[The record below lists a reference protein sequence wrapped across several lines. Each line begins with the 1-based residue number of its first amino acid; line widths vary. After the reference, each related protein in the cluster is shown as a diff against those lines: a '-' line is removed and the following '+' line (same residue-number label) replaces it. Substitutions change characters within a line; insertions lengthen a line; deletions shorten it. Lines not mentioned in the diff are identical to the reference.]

1 MGTSY
6 QPVEPKKRIDFIDI
20 LRGFAL
26 LGILFN
32 NILLFS
38 GYDFMPLQNL
48 RLFSTFNL
56 DSQLWEILDVVV
68 TGKFYTLFSILF
80 GVGFYLQ
87 WSKKSH
93 DFLQVY
99 RRRLFILLI
108 FGFIH
113 SLIWFGDILFLYAL
127 VGFILLLFRNVKT
140 KNLLR
145 LSILFIF
152 GIVLFDL
159 IMMPLAPT
167 FNNGGTTSAAASAH
181 VYYPDMS
188 PAELVEGFKTGNI
201 AGLFSLNIHNLIWK
215 WLSYFPSGRVLNVM
229 GAFILGYFLA
239 STEFFTKHSRSL
251 KLLITFLLFGVL
263 STIFMKIID
272 GSMYQ
277 FSTTVSQFLYKL
289 LVYARQVSLCL
300 FYICLLSTIAGTAPG
315 KKILDYLRPVG
326 RMALTNYIMQTV
338 ICLILFY
345 NFGFNLFG
353 RLGLVTIV
361 FIAIGIVTLQIVLS
375 TIWFKYFRFGP
386 LEWLWR
392 TLTYRKRIQLRV
404 S

>member
-32 NILLFS
+32 NSLLFS

-56 DSQLWEILDVVV
+56 DTQLWEILDVVV

-93 DFLQVY
+93 DFLKVY

-159 IMMPLAPT
+159 IMMPFASN
-167 FNNGGTTSAAASAH
+167 FNNGGTSTAAAPAH
-181 VYYPDMS
+181 VFYPDMS
-188 PAELVEGFKTGNI
+188 PAEVIDGFRTGNI
-201 AGLFSLNIHNLIWK
+201 GGLFSLNIHNLIWK

-229 GAFILGYFLA
+229 GTFILGYFLA

-272 GSMYQ
+272 DSMYQ
-277 FSTTVSQFLYKL
+277 FSTTAAQFLYKL
-289 LVYARQVSLCL
+289 VVYARQVFLCL
-300 FYICLLSTIAGTAPG
+300 FYICLLSTIAGTSPG
-315 KKILDYLRPVG
+315 KKVLNYLKPVG

-338 ICLILFY
+338 VCLIVFY

-361 FIAIGIVTLQIVLS
+361 FIVIGIVTLQIVLS

-404 S
+404 